1 MTTFACALCLCEYL
15 WFENGFLNTF
25 TNYNE
30 KVKNLQIPSDS
41 YIIFQM
47 GKPLIPAQRR
57 EKIQEYLS
65 LHQIARTADLM
76 ELLNASEA
84 TVRRDLEWLEQKG
97 VLERTHGGAILNQRV
112 TFEQEYQQRLKN
124 FPQEKERIGQLAA
137 SLIENDDIV
146 FVNSGTTATQVLRHI
161 APNPRITIF
170 TNNIS
175 ALMEMGDPGFRLHL
189 TGGEFQPRSNSLAG
203 RFALDNL
210 SLVFANKA
218 ILGVDGISIKHGLT
232 VPTSPEAE
240 VVRRMIEHTKGQVI
254 IVADHS
260 KWGAVSNFPVAAVDE
275 VDLLVTDEGL
285 DRSSIKELA
294 AHSVEVLIAKPGA

>member
-1 MTTFACALCLCEYL
+1 MRFCL
-15 WFENGFLNTF
+15 WFD
-25 TNYNE
+25 YNK
-30 KVKNLQIPSDS
+30 KVKNLQIPSNS

-47 GKPLIPAQRR
+47 GKTLIPAQRR

-65 LHQIARTADLM
+65 VHQIARTTDLM
-76 ELLNASEA
+76 GLLEASEA

-97 VLERTHGGAILNQRV
+97 ILERTHGGAILNQRV
-112 TFEQEYQQRLKN
+112 IFEQEYQQRVKN
-124 FPQEKERIGQLAA
+124 FPEEKRRIGELAA
-137 SLIENDDIV
+137 SLIEEGDIV
-146 FVNSGTTATQVLRHI
+146 FMNSGTTATQVLQHI
-161 APNPRITIF
+161 PHNPRITVF

-175 ALMEMGDPGFRLHL
+175 ALVDIGDPGFHLHL
-189 TGGEFQPRSNSLAG
+189 TGGEYQARSNSLAG

-218 ILGVDGISIKHGLT
+218 ILGVDGISLKHGCT
-232 VPTSPEAE
+232 VPTNPEAE

-260 KWGAVSNFPVAAVDE
+260 KWGAVSNFPVASMKE
-275 VDLLVTDEGL
+275 VDKLVTDEGL

-294 AHSVEVLIAKPGA
+294 EHSVDVLVAR